1 MKIQKNVNNKTN
13 YQKLEKKKI
22 KEKNIFNDLKNN
34 YYKNFNIKHI
44 NNSNIEFIFKILS
57 LIFEIVINL
66 IYMFL
71 KT

>member
-1 MKIQKNVNNKTN
+1 VKIQKNVNNKTN